1 MFSVFVILS
10 VSSSLLSSRSP
21 PLAMSSSRFHTFT
34 SVYPPTGFL
43 LLALSLPAATP
54 PPPTSFY
61 ISFCPSQLLDV
72 SAFPL
77 STSPVMTDPVYL

>member
-1 MFSVFVILS
+1 MCSVFVILS

-54 PPPTSFY
+54 PPTSFY

-72 SAFPL
+72 SALPL